1 MNGSSSVPFLSADD
15 VNSLVSMS
23 DTIEALRAAFSERR
37 PAPERGV
44 APFDLGNLLTMPAV
58 AGPSA
63 GVKIITLVPGNP
75 ERGLPAIQGLYVLF
89 SAVDGRVRAL
99 LDGGCLTALRTP
111 AASGLAADYLAP
123 VTATTIGII
132 GAGVQGRGHLQAMLV
147 VRPTLS
153 SVVIASRSS
162 ESAEALVAVARAEG
176 LQARVGSIQEA
187 SRCEIVCACTSA
199 QQPIL
204 PDSLSEWTFLSAI
217 GAYLPDQAEMSPSL
231 VASADVWVDA
241 EAAARVEAGDL
252 IQAVDAGTWAWNDLR
267 GDLVD
272 LVTSAAPLSSDRPR
286 IFKSVGLSIEDLT
299 LADLAATRAGIE
311 P

>member
-1 MNGSSSVPFLSADD
+1 MSASVPYLSAEE
-15 VNSLVSMS
+15 VRSMVSMG
-23 DTIEALRAAFSERR
+23 DTIEALRAAFGERR

-44 APFDLGNLLTMPAV
+44 AAFDLGNLLTMPAV
-58 AGPSA
+58 AGSNA
-63 GVKIITLVPGNP
+63 GVKVITLVPGNP

-89 SAVDGRVRAL
+89 SAIDGRVRAL

-123 VTATTIGII
+123 DAPTTIGII
-132 GAGVQGRGHLQAMLV
+132 GAGVQGHGHLEAMRA
-147 VRPTLS
+147 VRPSLS
-153 SVVIASRSS
+153 SVVVASRSS
-162 ESAEALVAVARAEG
+162 ASAEALVDAARSEG
-176 LQARVGSIQEA
+176 LEARVGSIAEA
-187 SRCEIVCACTSA
+187 SSCEIVCACTSA

-204 PDSLSEWTFLSAI
+204 PGVLPDGSFLSAI
-217 GAYLPDQAEMSPSL
+217 GAYLPDQAEMPPAL
-231 VASADVWVDA
+231 VAGSDVWVDA

-252 IQAVDAGTWAWNDLR
+252 IQAADTGAWSWDQLR

-272 LVTSAAPLSSDRPR
+272 LVCQGAPASADGRPR

>member
-1 MNGSSSVPFLSADD
+1 MPFLSAHD
-15 VNSLVSMS
+15 VTSMVSMS
-23 DTIEALRAAFSERR
+23 DTIEALRAAFGERR
-37 PAPERGV
+37 AAPERGV
-44 APFDLGNLLTMPAV
+44 ASFDLGNLLTMPAV
-58 AGPSA
+58 AGARA

-111 AASGLAADYLAP
+111 AASGLAADSLAP
-123 VTATTIGII
+123 ESPSTIGII
-132 GAGVQGRGHLQAMLV
+132 GAGVQGRGHLDAMRV
-147 VRPTLS
+147 VRPSLS
-153 SVVIASRSS
+153 SVVVASRSVA
-162 ESAEALVAVARAEG
+162 SAEALVDLARSDG
-176 LQARVGSIQEA
+176 LDARVGSIAEA
-187 SRCEIVCACTSA
+187 SACEIICACTSA

-204 PDSLSEWTFLSAI
+204 PDTLPEGSFLSAI
-217 GAYLPDQAEMSPSL
+217 GAYLPDQAEMSPAL

-252 IQAVDAGTWAWNDLR
+252 IQAVDAGAWGWADLR

-272 LVTSAAPLSSDRPR
+272 LVSSGAAITETGRPR

-311 P
+311 A

>member
-1 MNGSSSVPFLSADD
+1 MTEVLPFLSADD
-15 VNSLVSMS
+15 VRSLVSMG
-23 DTIEALRAAFSERR
+23 DTIEALRAAFGERR

-58 AGPSA
+58 AGPNA

-89 SAVDGRVRAL
+89 SAIDGRVRAL

-111 AASGLAADYLAP
+111 AASALAADYLAP
-123 VTATTIGII
+123 PAPTSIGII
-132 GAGVQGRGHLQAMLV
+132 GAGVQGLGHLEAMRV

-153 SVVIASRSS
+153 SVLVASRSVA
-162 ESAEALVAVARAEG
+162 SAEALVEDARSVG
-176 LQARVGSIQEA
+176 LDARVGSIAEA
-187 SRCEIVCACTSA
+187 SACEVVCACTSA

-204 PDSLSEWTFLSAI
+204 PDSLPSGTFLSAI
-217 GAYLPDQAEMSPSL
+217 GAYLPEQAEMPPAL
-231 VASADVWVDA
+231 VASSDVWVDA

-252 IQAVDAGTWAWNDLR
+252 ILAADAGVWGWDDLR

-272 LVTSAAPLSSDRPR
+272 LVCQGAPASDTSRPR